1 MLPKHRR
8 IALATALAGLLTLP
22 ALAQNAPMPP
32 SGEAPTLSAQRPA
45 EAGQRKQWRQER
57 MQKHHAQRMAEL
69 KEKLKITP
77 AQEGAWQAF
86 TQSMQPP
93 QPPQQALDREEWAR
107 LKTPERIDRMRT
119 LRNERNAQA
128 DRRAEAVKT
137 FYAALSPE
145 QQQRFDAAS
154 LRMHRDGKGERRGRE
169 GGHGRH
175 GHHGGGMM
183 Y

>member
-1 MLPKHRR
+1 M
-8 IALATALAGLLTLP
+8 
-22 ALAQNAPMPP
+22 
-32 SGEAPTLSAQRPA
+32 
-45 EAGQRKQWRQER
+45 
-57 MQKHHAQRMAEL
+57 
-69 KEKLKITP
+69 
-77 AQEGAWQAF
+77 
-86 TQSMQPP
+86 
-93 QPPQQALDREEWAR
+93 DREEWAR

-145 QQQRFDAAS
+145 QQQRFDAVS

>member
-1 MLPKHRR
+1 MLSKHRR

-22 ALAQNAPMPP
+22 ALAQNAPMPAHGDAVSQP
-32 SGEAPTLSAQRPA
+32 SQRPA
-45 EAGQRKQWRQER
+45 DAGQRRQDRQER

-69 KEKLKITP
+69 KEKLQITP

-86 TQSMQPP
+86 TQAMQPP
-93 QPPQQALDREEWAR
+93 QPSQKALDREEWAR

-119 LRNERNAQA
+119 LRSERNAQA

-137 FYAALSPE
+137 FYATLSPE

-154 LRMHRDGKGERRGRE
+154 QRMHRKGPGEHHGRE
-169 GGHGRH
+169 GGSGRH
-175 GHHGGGMM
+175 GHPGGMM
-183 Y
+183 F

>member
-1 MLPKHRR
+1 
-8 IALATALAGLLTLP
+8 
-22 ALAQNAPMPP
+22 
-32 SGEAPTLSAQRPA
+32 
-45 EAGQRKQWRQER
+45 
-57 MQKHHAQRMAEL
+57 MAEL
-69 KEKLKITP
+69 KEKLQITP

-145 QQQRFDAAS
+145 QQQRFDAVS
-154 LRMHRDGKGERRGRE
+154 LRMHRDGKSERRGRE